1 MSNSKQEAAAREK
14 ERELD
19 KEQKLRKD
27 SRRNSVLPKDLDTL
41 DDSDFFSR
49 SSTSGFGSDL
59 SRRETL
65 QLLGEIWWTNFTLMK
80 SRFLLGFYFCC
91 FELKDTWQ
99 SGVKWLWTNH
109 HLAIKVFNVYPFI
122 IFPLESERLQ
132 TKTIIVRRGLF
143 RHQPGFGKT
152 KMDWKLFLCLAR
164 YDFWTKQYLDQVPKD
179 ILTAPFFRNLFEN
192 LKVKIWNLKIW
203 NLKIWNLKNENW
215 IRCQKTFRRLLPSQL
230 V

>member
-65 QLLGEIWWTNFTLMK
+65 QLLGEI
-80 SRFLLGFYFCC
+80 
-91 FELKDTWQ
+91 
-99 SGVKWLWTNH
+99 
-109 HLAIKVFNVYPFI
+109 
-122 IFPLESERLQ
+122 
-132 TKTIIVRRGLF
+132 
-143 RHQPGFGKT
+143 
-152 KMDWKLFLCLAR
+152 
-164 YDFWTKQYLDQVPKD
+164 
-179 ILTAPFFRNLFEN
+179 
-192 LKVKIWNLKIW
+192 
-203 NLKIWNLKNENW
+203 
-215 IRCQKTFRRLLPSQL
+215 
-230 V
+230 